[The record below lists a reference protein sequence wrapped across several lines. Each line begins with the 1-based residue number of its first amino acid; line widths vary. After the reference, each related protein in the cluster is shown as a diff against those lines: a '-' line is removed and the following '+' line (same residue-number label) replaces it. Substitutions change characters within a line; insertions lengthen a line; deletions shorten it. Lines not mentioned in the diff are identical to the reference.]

1 MKVLVTGAAGQLG
14 QDVMTALAA
23 RGHEAIGIDRAEAD
37 ITDEAQV
44 TEVITAA
51 KPDAVIHC
59 AAYTAVDRAEEE
71 TALCT
76 RINVDG
82 TRFIARAAQRCGAKL
97 VYISTDYVFDGSGD
111 TPFLPTDATGPLNV
125 YGQTKL
131 QGEKAARA
139 ECTRTFVVRTS
150 WVFGAH
156 GNNFVK
162 TMRRLGTE
170 RETVSVVCDEV
181 GAPTYTPDLAALLCE
196 MIESEAYGIY
206 HATNEGVCTRNEL
219 AQAVMETFGL
229 PCRVEPITGD
239 QYPTAA
245 ARPHNSRLSK
255 DCLEQA
261 GFSRLPDWKNAL
273 ARYAAEVE

>member
-23 RGHEAIGIDRAEAD
+23 RGHEAVGIDRAEAD

-97 VYISTDYVFDGSGD
+97 VYISTDYVFDGGGD

-139 ECTRTFVVRTS
+139 ECARTFVVRTS

-196 MIESEAYGIY
+196 MIESEAYGTY
-206 HATNEGVCTRNEL
+206 HATNEGVCARNEL

-229 PCRVEPITGD
+229 SCRVEPITGD

>member
-23 RGHEAIGIDRAEAD
+23 RGHEAVGIDRAEAD
-37 ITDEAQV
+37 ITNEAQV
-44 TEVITAA
+44 TAVITAA

-71 TALCT
+71 KDLCA
-76 RINVDG
+76 RINADG
-82 TRFIARAAQRCGAKL
+82 TRFIARAAQACEAKL
-97 VYISTDYVFDGSGD
+97 VYISTDYVFNGQGD
-111 TPFLPTDATGPLNV
+111 TPFLPTDTTAPLNV

-131 QGEKAARA
+131 QGEEAARE
-139 ECTRTFVVRTS
+139 ECARTFVVRTS

-162 TMRRLGTE
+162 TMRRLGSE

-196 MIESEAYGIY
+196 MIESDRYGTY

-219 AQAVMETFGL
+219 AQAVMDAFGL
-229 PCRVEPITGD
+229 SCRVLPITGD

-245 ARPHNSRLSK
+245 TRPHNSRLSK

-261 GFSRLPDWKNAL
+261 GFSRLPDWKDAL

>member
-139 ECTRTFVVRTS
+139 ECARTFVVRTS

-229 PCRVEPITGD
+229 SCRVEPITGD
-239 QYPTAA
+239 QYPTLAT
-245 ARPHNSRLSK
+245 RPHNSRLSK

-261 GFSRLPDWKNAL
+261 GFSRLPDWKDAL
-273 ARYAAEVE
+273 ARYANEVG

>member
-76 RINVDG
+76 RINADG

>member
-23 RGHEAIGIDRAEAD
+23 RGHEAVGIDRAEAD